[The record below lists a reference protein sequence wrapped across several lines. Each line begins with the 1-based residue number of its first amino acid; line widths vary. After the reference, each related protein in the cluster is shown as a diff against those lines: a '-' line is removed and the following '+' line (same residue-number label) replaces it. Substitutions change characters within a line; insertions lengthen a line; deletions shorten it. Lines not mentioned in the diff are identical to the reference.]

1 MAVYLNKVDNGIPV
15 IYDWYCDD
23 KLVSV
28 NAWVVMEA

>member
-1 MAVYLNKVDNGIPV
+1 MAVYLNKVDNEITV

-28 NAWVVMEA
+28 NAWVVMEV